1 VSFEGLRPIAD
12 AGVGDWIAP
21 RLRGFG
27 GRVNQV
33 VPDGFDAYVRVL
45 HPPADERGE
54 PATWAEVCRRTGRTP
69 HALMQWQ
76 SIAVVV
82 EHVTMRGRWPH
93 RYPSSTH
100 SSDWPG
106 QEPAMGQAP
115 PELLR
120 PLLDVLGRFTAE
132 PSECVH
138 ALWEG
143 WGWLGEGS
151 WAVLTV
157 ADGSGPPER
166 VPDARP
172 GLPDDV
178 LRLPRL
184 QLPNRAYL
192 LFAGPLAAALRMG
205 HQITDDWFVP
215 QSPSLLWPA
224 DRSWCLATEID
235 FDSTLVGGPAELA
248 EALLAAPGLEAW
260 AVPPDGDLTLDGD
273 LRNPRPPVDRR
284 G

>member
-1 VSFEGLRPIAD
+1 VSFEGLQPVAD
-12 AGVGDWIAP
+12 VSVGDWIAP

-45 HPPADERGE
+45 HPPADEHGE
-54 PATWAEVCRRTGRTP
+54 PATWADACRRTGRTA

-76 SIAVVV
+76 SIAGVV
-82 EHVTMRGRWPH
+82 EHVTVRGRWPH

-100 SSDWPG
+100 TSEWVG
-106 QEPAMGQAP
+106 QEPFIGEVP
-115 PELLR
+115 PETLSSV
-120 PLLDVLGRFTAE
+120 LDVLGGFTADQDD
-132 PSECVH
+132 CIH

-151 WAVLTV
+151 WALLTFSDE
-157 ADGSGPPER
+157 AGRSEPAPT
-166 VPDARP
+166 ARP

-184 QLPNRAYL
+184 ELPNRGYL
-192 LFAGPLAAALRMG
+192 LFRGPLEAALRMG
-205 HQITDDWFVP
+205 HQVTDDWFTP

-224 DRSWCLATEID
+224 DRTWCLATEVD
-235 FDSTLVGGPAELA
+235 FDSTLIGGPAELA
-248 EALLAAPGLEAW
+248 EALLRHPALEAW
-260 AVPPDGDLTLDGD
+260 PVPPSGDLTIDGDLV
-273 LRNPRPPVDRR
+273 NPRPGR
-284 G
+284 